1 MVIEMERNYIDIE
14 IIEENGKLYRNKLMD
29 TIEARIPN
37 TPYKSCHAADLLEL
51 PGGDLLCCWFAG
63 SDEGNADVSIVLS
76 RLNADSSVWTE
87 PVKVSDDSTRS
98 EQNPSLFLTP
108 EGDIWLMYTA
118 QVARTPET
126 EEGFNL
132 QYTAEIRR
140 KVSKDGGYTWG
151 KTEVMFERPGS
162 FCRQKIQVLS
172 SGRFIFG
179 NWICFSDDSRN
190 GSDITVMQIS
200 DDKGVSWREV
210 PVPESQGRV
219 HANIVETKPGM
230 LTAIFRSRF
239 ADHIYVSFSKDNGDS
254 WSVPT
259 ATELLNNNSSIS
271 AIKLQSGAI
280 GLVFNPVAF
289 NADTKKT
296 VWPDQ
301 RCPVTLAISEDGGVT
316 WPYQRIIELGEG
328 FTGIWNDINNG
339 RYEYPVMMQGSDGN
353 IHVAYS
359 WGNMKF
365 GKRKC
370 IKYLCVEE
378 AWIRGSKVC
387 YGAENN
393 PAMPCRR

>member
-1 MVIEMERNYIDIE
+1 
-14 IIEENGKLYRNKLMD
+14 
-29 TIEARIPN
+29 
-37 TPYKSCHAADLLEL
+37 
-51 PGGDLLCCWFAG
+51 
-63 SDEGNADVSIVLS
+63 
-76 RLNADSSVWTE
+76 
-87 PVKVSDDSTRS
+87 
-98 EQNPSLFLTP
+98 
-108 EGDIWLMYTA
+108 MYTA
-118 QVARTPET
+118 QVARTPEI

-132 QYTAEIRR
+132 QYTA
-140 KVSKDGGYTWG
+140 
-151 KTEVMFERPGS
+151 
-162 FCRQKIQVLS
+162 
-172 SGRFIFG
+172 GRFIFG

-200 DDKGVSWREV
+200 DDKGSSWREV
-210 PVPESQGRV
+210 SVPESQGRV
-219 HANIVETKPGM
+219 HANIVETEPGM

-239 ADHIYVSFSKDNGDS
+239 ADHIYVPFSKDNGDS
-254 WSVPT
+254 WSVPK

-280 GLVFNPVAF
+280 GLIYNPVAF

-296 VWPDQ
+296 VWPD
-301 RCPVTLAISEDGGVT
+301 
-316 WPYQRIIELGEG
+316 QRIIELGEG

-339 RYEYPVMMQGSDGN
+339 RYEYPVMMQESDGN

-387 YGAENN
+387 YGA
-393 PAMPCRR
+393 